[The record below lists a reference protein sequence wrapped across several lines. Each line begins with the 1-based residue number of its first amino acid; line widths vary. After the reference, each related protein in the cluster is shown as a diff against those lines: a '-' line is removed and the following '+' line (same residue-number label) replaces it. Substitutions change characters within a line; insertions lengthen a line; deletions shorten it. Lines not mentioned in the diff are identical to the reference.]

1 VPESFKEI
9 LQMSR
14 GALELFES
22 CQKRLLKELV
32 NNDGGMG
39 YIDSLYLLDILNVF
53 DSIQAIQ
60 FINFNGEHFYF
71 NCLTCCQSYNNEKN
85 KIIPHL

>member
-32 NNDGGMG
+32 NNEVLRGNPEIRGHHTG
-39 YIDSLYLLDILNVF
+39 FLLL
-53 DSIQAIQ
+53 
-60 FINFNGEHFYF
+60 
-71 NCLTCCQSYNNEKN
+71 
-85 KIIPHL
+85 